1 MIGSR
6 MRRTLTGVSAAFL
19 VLGLAACG
27 TSGSSAGGNAGA
39 LDPAGPSSSASAAG
53 SVASPGATAS
63 AAVSGLRSFTFP
75 AGVQVQFQTA
85 LPASGTQ
92 RSAVIGYENYVNS
105 LWAAVATDGGD
116 TTYKEYMGGNALTF
130 ADNLISEFR
139 NGGDKL
145 SGTVVYFDISVPQ
158 TYYGAGAVV
167 QACVDASGLDMVS
180 AATGKTT
187 GTVFDSKY
195 QHYEEQAA
203 TGKSSGGSWTVSHT
217 QNLPASGGGSAGVC
231 V

>member
-6 MRRTLTGVSAAFL
+6 MRRTLTGVSLAAFL
-19 VLGLAACG
+19 TVGLAACA
-27 TSGSSAGGNAGA
+27 SGGGGNNNGALNPSGATSSAN
-39 LDPAGPSSSASAAG
+39 AAG

-75 AGVQVQFQTA
+75 AGVQVQFQTP

-92 RSAVIGYENYVNS
+92 RAAVIGYENYVNS
-105 LWAAVATDGGD
+105 LWAAVASQGSNTA
-116 TTYKEYMGGNALTF
+116 YRQYIGGNALTF
-130 ADNLISEFR
+130 TDNLISEFR

-158 TYYGAGAVV
+158 TFYGAGAVV
-167 QACVDASGLDMVS
+167 QACVDTSGLDMVS

-217 QNLPASGGGSAGVC
+217 ENLPASGGGSAGVC